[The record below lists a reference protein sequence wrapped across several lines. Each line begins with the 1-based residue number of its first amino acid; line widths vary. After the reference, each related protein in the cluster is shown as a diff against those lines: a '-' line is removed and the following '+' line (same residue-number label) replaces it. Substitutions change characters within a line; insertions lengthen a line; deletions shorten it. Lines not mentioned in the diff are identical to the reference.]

1 MMPNIP
7 IHEQLMFER
16 HQELQ
21 REMEQQRMVA
31 GLRRHHASVVRRLA
45 AGVGKIFLAL
55 GTRLKGLESRGEQAM
70 YEQSNAQE
78 TTMNRKTAA

>member
-1 MMPNIP
+1 MMPNIY

-16 HQELQ
+16 QQELQ
-21 REMEQQRMVA
+21 REMEQQWMLA
-31 GLRRHHASVVRRLA
+31 GLRRHRSGVVRRLA
-45 AGVGKIFLAL
+45 AGVGKILLAL